1 MTVKFIISDT
11 ETVGLHPPPA
21 PASGV
26 VEVAYLEL
34 DMNTLEILDE
44 GYSRV
49 QPGCPIHPEASKVH
63 GISDADVIHAPK
75 LGEVYKFEDAVIHS
89 GHNCVTGDHEI
100 LTRDGWVRFDA
111 LRGSTVEAAVW
122 DGGEV
127 RFSESLIVRN
137 PHNGDMLEWDTEFHC
152 GKYTPEHTMVYS
164 KTRHLLGG
172 GAPVWEKATADEYST
187 FGPNSVAIPAAGVY
201 AGGGGL
207 QLSEAEARVLE
218 MVRADGNIEPRGA
231 IRLKF
236 SKPRKVLRAKALLD
250 AVGVPYSE
258 HPANSGSTR
267 IAILQCALR
276 QRICDLFREGKH
288 YGPWVLELTAEA
300 RAAIVD
306 ELQHWDGHKTSRE
319 DNKCQV
325 SVLSVYE
332 QDLDWIQTLSLLSG
346 KASRRFDM
354 APNTGG
360 FSTGRLIGKVNA
372 RARSYVKTLQK
383 PVKVT
388 HSGLVYCLTTS
399 SGAFLV
405 RRRGV
410 AWITG
415 NCSFDLKFLAGQ
427 YDNLIGSLC
436 TLALARQYIHDSPNH
451 KLGTLV
457 DHLGLQKGQ
466 AHNALADCHM
476 TRHLLIHII
485 EKSGRD
491 LKAHI
496 AAARKPKILH
506 VLPFGKYKG
515 QKIATLPRWYIDY
528 FADKEIDPDLRYSF
542 DQALKMRL

>member
-1 MTVKFIISDT
+1 MKFLISDVEST
-11 ETVGLHPPPA
+11 GLHPPPA

-34 DMNTLEILDE
+34 DMTTLEILDE

-63 GISDADVIHAPK
+63 GITDADVIHAPK
-75 LGEVYKFEDAVIHS
+75 LGEVYKFEDPVIHS
-89 GHNCVTGDHEI
+89 GHNCVTGDHEV
-100 LTRDGWVRFDA
+100 LTRNGWVRFDA
-111 LRGSTVEAAVW
+111 LRGATVEAAIW
-122 DGGEV
+122 ESGEV
-127 RFSESLIVRN
+127 RFSESLVVRN
-137 PHNGDMLEWDTEFHC
+137 PYAGSMLEWDTEFHC
-152 GKYTPEHTMVYS
+152 GKYTPDHTMIYS
-164 KTRHLLGG
+164 KTRHLLSDGS
-172 GAPVWEKATADEYST
+172 PVWEKASASEYGA
-187 FGPNSVAIPAAGVY
+187 FGPNSVAIPAAGEY
-201 AGGGGL
+201 REDGTI
-207 QLSEAEARVLE
+207 QLSEFEARILE
-218 MVRADGNIEPRGA
+218 MVRADGSIDSSGS

-236 SKPRKVLRAKALLD
+236 SKPRKILRAKELLD
-250 AVGVPYSE
+250 AAGIPYSE
-258 HPANSGSTR
+258 HPSNSGSTR
-267 IAILQCALR
+267 IAILQCSLR
-276 QRICDLFREGKH
+276 QQIRNLFAAGKV
-288 YGPWVLELTAEA
+288 YGSWVLNLSYEA
-300 RAAIVD
+300 RKAIVD
-306 ELQHWDGHKTSRE
+306 ELQHWDGHRVDGAGSSSKR
-319 DNKCQV
+319 QV
-325 SVLSVYE
+325 SVSSVHE
-332 QDLDWIQTLSLLSG
+332 QDLDWLQILSVLSG
-346 KASRRFDM
+346 RSARRFGM
-354 APNTGG
+354 EPNTRG
-360 FSTGRLIGKVNA
+360 FSTGRPIGRINCRA
-372 RARSYVKTLQK
+372 RAYVKTLQR
-383 PVKVT
+383 PTVAQ
-388 HSGLVYCLTTS
+388 HSGLVYCLTTA

-410 AWITG
+410 VWVTG

-427 YDNLIGSLC
+427 YDNLVGSLC

-496 AAARKPKILH
+496 AAARKPK
-506 VLPFGKYKG
+506 VVMQMPFGKYKG

>member
-1 MTVKFIISDT
+1 MRFLISDT
-11 ETVGLHPPPA
+11 ETVGLNPPPA

-34 DMNTLEILDE
+34 DMNTLEILNE

-49 QPGCPIHPEASKVH
+49 QPGCLIHPEASKVH

-172 GAPVWEKATADEYST
+172 GAPVWEKATATEYGS
-187 FGPNSVAIPAAGVY
+187 FGANSVAIPAAGLY
-201 AGGGGL
+201 TGGGTL
-207 QLSEAEARVLE
+207 QLSELEARIVE
-218 MVRADGNIEPRGA
+218 MVRADGNIEPKGA

-236 SKPRKVLRAKALLD
+236 SKPRKVLRAKELLK
-250 AVGVPYSE
+250 AAGVPYSE
-258 HPANSGSTR
+258 HSANSGSTR
-267 IAILQCALR
+267 IAILQCTLR
-276 QRICDLFREGKH
+276 QRIRELFASGKV
-288 YGPWVLELTAEA
+288 YGPWVLELSYEA

-306 ELQHWDGHKTSRE
+306 ELQHWDGHKTSRAE
-319 DNKCQV
+319 NKCQV
-325 SVLSVYE
+325 SVASVHE
-332 QDLDWIQTLSLLSG
+332 QDLDWLQIITVLSG
-346 KASRRFDM
+346 RAARRFKM
-354 APNTGG
+354 EPNTRG
-360 FSTGRLIGKVNA
+360 FSTGRPIGKVNCRA
-372 RARSYVKTLQK
+372 RAYVKTLQK
-383 PVKVT
+383 PVTVQ
-388 HSGLVYCLTTS
+388 HEGLVYCLTTP
-399 SGAFLV
+399 SGAFLI
-405 RRRGV
+405 RRSGV
-410 AWITG
+410 VWVTG

-427 YDNLIGSLC
+427 YDNLVGSLC
-436 TLALARQYIHDSPNH
+436 TLALARQYIHDSPSH

-496 AAARKPKILH
+496 AAARKPKVIMQM
-506 VLPFGKYKG
+506 PFGKYKG

>member
-63 GISDADVIHAPK
+63 GITDADVIHAPK

-89 GHNCVTGDHEI
+89 GHN
-100 LTRDGWVRFDA
+100 
-111 LRGSTVEAAVW
+111 
-122 DGGEV
+122 
-127 RFSESLIVRN
+127 
-137 PHNGDMLEWDTEFHC
+137 
-152 GKYTPEHTMVYS
+152 
-164 KTRHLLGG
+164 
-172 GAPVWEKATADEYST
+172 AP
-187 FGPNSVAIPAAGVY
+187 
-201 AGGGGL
+201 
-207 QLSEAEARVLE
+207 
-218 MVRADGNIEPRGA
+218 
-231 IRLKF
+231 
-236 SKPRKVLRAKALLD
+236 
-250 AVGVPYSE
+250 
-258 HPANSGSTR
+258 
-267 IAILQCALR
+267 
-276 QRICDLFREGKH
+276 
-288 YGPWVLELTAEA
+288 
-300 RAAIVD
+300 
-306 ELQHWDGHKTSRE
+306 
-319 DNKCQV
+319 
-325 SVLSVYE
+325 
-332 QDLDWIQTLSLLSG
+332 
-346 KASRRFDM
+346 
-354 APNTGG
+354 
-360 FSTGRLIGKVNA
+360 
-372 RARSYVKTLQK
+372 
-383 PVKVT
+383 
-388 HSGLVYCLTTS
+388 
-399 SGAFLV
+399 
-405 RRRGV
+405 
-410 AWITG
+410 
-415 NCSFDLKFLAGQ
+415 FDLKFLAGQ

-496 AAARKPKILH
+496 AAARKPK
-506 VLPFGKYKG
+506 VVMQMPFGKYKG

>member
-11 ETVGLHPPPA
+11 ETVGLNPPPA

-49 QPGCPIHPEASKVH
+49 HPGCEIHPEASKVH

-89 GHNCVTGDHEI
+89 GH
-100 LTRDGWVRFDA
+100 
-111 LRGSTVEAAVW
+111 SAA
-122 DGGEV
+122 
-127 RFSESLIVRN
+127 
-137 PHNGDMLEWDTEFHC
+137 
-152 GKYTPEHTMVYS
+152 
-164 KTRHLLGG
+164 
-172 GAPVWEKATADEYST
+172 
-187 FGPNSVAIPAAGVY
+187 
-201 AGGGGL
+201 
-207 QLSEAEARVLE
+207 
-218 MVRADGNIEPRGA
+218 
-231 IRLKF
+231 
-236 SKPRKVLRAKALLD
+236 
-250 AVGVPYSE
+250 
-258 HPANSGSTR
+258 
-267 IAILQCALR
+267 
-276 QRICDLFREGKH
+276 
-288 YGPWVLELTAEA
+288 
-300 RAAIVD
+300 
-306 ELQHWDGHKTSRE
+306 
-319 DNKCQV
+319 
-325 SVLSVYE
+325 
-332 QDLDWIQTLSLLSG
+332 
-346 KASRRFDM
+346 
-354 APNTGG
+354 
-360 FSTGRLIGKVNA
+360 
-372 RARSYVKTLQK
+372 
-383 PVKVT
+383 
-388 HSGLVYCLTTS
+388 
-399 SGAFLV
+399 
-405 RRRGV
+405 
-410 AWITG
+410 
-415 NCSFDLKFLAGQ
+415 FDLKFLAGQ

-496 AAARKPKILH
+496 AAARKPK
-506 VLPFGKYKG
+506 VVMQMPFGKYKG